1 MINLNKLILFTIIL
15 TSTSLTATE
24 FEITP
29 FFGKMYSSDLLQ
41 SDEESEL
48 SLDGSTNFGIAIAWQ
63 DSSNGK
69 GQILINSIS
78 HDFESDI
85 DSYKHSLDII
95 YTHFSGIAQFRQQS
109 YVTTVSLGLGG
120 AYFDAEG
127 GEELYPSATIA
138 FGTRYEFSDRLS
150 FVTELRGYASLVDAE
165 DAMFCY
171 DDVCSA
177 EFDGSLWIDSS
188 ISLGIAVKF

>member
-63 DSSNGK
+63 DSSNGQ
-69 GQILINSIS
+69 GQILINSVS

-85 DSYKHSLDII
+85 DSDKHSLDII

-109 YVTTVSLGLGG
+109 YVTTVSLGLLQS
-120 AYFDAEG
+120 FEG
-127 GEELYPSATIA
+127 MQVWLMQRMLCFVMTMYVVQSLMVA
-138 FGTRYEFSDRLS
+138 FG
-150 FVTELRGYASLVDAE
+150 
-165 DAMFCY
+165 
-171 DDVCSA
+171 
-177 EFDGSLWIDSS
+177 S
-188 ISLGIAVKF
+188 IAQFH